1 MHLLQKVKRYFA
13 IRFPLE
19 RNATKRIISFWEK
32 DGVDFDYYKKAET
45 AEWLNGFWNETSDF
59 YQLFQQLDTEAV
71 LEIACGTGRHSA
83 QVVGKIKKLYL
94 LDSSAEAMRLAKE
107 RFAAY
112 SHVVYIHSPD
122 GLGIPADTIPPAS
135 LTAVF
140 SYDAMVHFEKEAVE
154 SYIRDSYRVLKTGG
168 YALFHHSNYSKNPGG
183 RFSGNPGWRNYMT
196 QELFLSM
203 AKAYGFEVAH
213 SQVITYACP
222 DSDCLTLLRKP

>member
-1 MHLLQKVKRYFA
+1 MSFFQKIKRALA

-19 RNATKRIISFWEK
+19 RNATKRIVAFWEK
-32 DGVDFDYYKKAET
+32 GGADFDYYKEAEQ
-45 AEWLNGFWNETSDF
+45 AGWLKVFWDKDSAF
-59 YQLFQQLDTEAV
+59 YKGFQQLNTEAV

-83 QVVGKIKKLYL
+83 KVIGTIKKLYL
-94 LDSSAEAMRLAKE
+94 LDSSAEAMRLAHE
-107 RFAAY
+107 RFAQHE
-112 SHVVYIHSPD
+112 HVVYIHNPN
-122 GLGIPADTIPPAS
+122 GLGIPASAIPPAS

-183 RFSGNPGWRNYMT
+183 RFSDNPGWRNYMT

-203 AKAYGFEVAH
+203 AKRYGFEVVQ
-213 SQVITYACP
+213 SQIITFSAP